1 MTDLKCIIPRGGAEM
16 LFLCFSRMSGDVSAG
31 DGGEPYITPFFPHER
46 GFFCLLRGQKIR
58 KREYIKYMKKDGK
71 SRP

>member
-1 MTDLKCIIPRGGAEM
+1 
-16 LFLCFSRMSGDVSAG
+16 MSGDVSKKELERWLT
-31 DGGEPYITPFFPHER
+31 DRFFPHER

-58 KREYIKYMKKDGK
+58 KREYIKCMKKDGK